1 MSNINPS
8 PTPATTTTTTT
19 TRFSNLSGVV
29 HPRIQRTPAAVG
41 IHITRQLSRKTLI
54 LEVEFSSFLN
64 ICLESLLFEIKNKVG

>member
-8 PTPATTTTTTT
+8 PTPATTTTTTM
-19 TRFSNLSGVV
+19 FSNLSGVI